1 LGVSRINIMEER
13 RSADTEI
20 LSRLSVVENKLE
32 DNIEVLTKLV
42 EKHDVMLI
50 GRDGN
55 NGLKTTVSKLVDISK
70 TAKWIVGSLFI
81 IVAGQVIASIIK

>member
-1 LGVSRINIMEER
+1 MDER
-13 RSADTEI
+13 RNTDTEI

-32 DNIEVLTKLV
+32 DNIEILTKLV

-55 NGLKTTVSKLVDISK
+55 NGLKTTVSKLVDLSK
-70 TAKWIVGSLFI
+70 TAKWIVGSLFL